1 MSRDWTH
8 LTWREKTAWERV
20 QTVFAHVAAGLVGL
34 AMFVGILF
42 VLGRVIDTQDAYRME
57 RHRCLKNA
65 TNGLEID
72 RCR

>member
-1 MSRDWTH
+1 MSRDWTD
-8 LTWREKTAWERV
+8 LTWREKTVWERT
-20 QTVFAHVAAGLVGL
+20 QTVFARALAGLAGL

-42 VLGRVIDTQDAYRME
+42 ILGQIIDTQEAYRME
-57 RHRCLKNA
+57 RHHCLKNA